1 MKASKFLAHSACA
14 SRAPP
19 VANRIQA
26 THYTHYTHFTHYTPY
41 TPPYTPYTPYPPLHP
56 PPHPLHPLHPP
67 LHPPR
72 AHLLTVGVKHDL
84 MLTVLNV

>member
-41 TPPYTPYTPYPPLHP
+41 THPYTPYTPYTHREP
-56 PPHPLHPLHPP
+56 
-67 LHPPR
+67 
-72 AHLLTVGVKHDL
+72 TC
-84 MLTVLNV
+84 

>member
-1 MKASKFLAHSACA
+1 MRSLADSLSVAISRMKASKFLAHSACA

-41 TPPYTPYTPYPPLHP
+41 THPYTPYTPYPPLHP
-56 PPHPLHPLHPP
+56 PHTPYTPYTHREP
-67 LHPPR
+67 
-72 AHLLTVGVKHDL
+72 TC
-84 MLTVLNV
+84 